1 MESMNPLVVVGVCT
15 PERRSYAAELARGV
29 GGRLIPL
36 VEPTPRRG
44 PQRISLSPEH
54 PSLAKSASPIVVDVD
69 IELDLPHLALANA
82 PQSSVICVVDALHF
96 PHDLVDGRALSEA
109 AGEGDDRGDF
119 GSRARRAVSH
129 VESATLISFVNWEAV
144 PTVELSLLMAIASHL
159 NPTARVRLS
168 RSPVEDLRALFDGGQ
183 ETRALLE
190 RAGWV
195 HALNDEHDP
204 HMTDPRVTTL
214 RYEQPRPLHPGRL
227 ATALEDIDSGRFGIV
242 LRSAGFSRLATR
254 LGILARWDH
263 VGSAI
268 WIDPQSTEQEDATT
282 AQDLAFTGLDL
293 DHDGIR
299 LALDAA
305 AVDDDELIAGP
316 QSWRRFA
323 DPLPIWPAIVEEQ
336 P

>member
-1 MESMNPLVVVGVCT
+1 MESRNPLVVVGVCT
-15 PERRSYAAELARGV
+15 PERRSYAAELAQGI
-29 GGRLIPL
+29 GAHLIAL
-36 VEPTPRRG
+36 VEPMPGRG
-44 PQRISLSPEH
+44 PQHIVLSPER
-54 PSLAKSASPIVVDVD
+54 PSLPQSASPLVVDVD
-69 IELDLPHLALANA
+69 SELDLPHLALANA
-82 PQSSVICVVDALHF
+82 PRSSVICVVDALHF
-96 PHDLVDGRALSEA
+96 SHDLGDGRPLSEVA
-109 AGEGDDRGDF
+109 VEGDDRGDF

-129 VESATLISFVNWEAV
+129 VESATLVSLVNWETV
-144 PTVELSLLMAIASHL
+144 PTAELSLLMAITSHL
-159 NPTARVRLS
+159 NPTARARLS
-168 RSPVEDLRALFDGGQ
+168 RGPVEDLRASLDGGC
-183 ETRALLE
+183 EPLPLLE

-227 ATALEDIDSGRFGIV
+227 AAALDDIDSGRWGIV
-242 LRSAGFSRLATR
+242 LRSAGFCRLATR

-268 WIDPQSTEQEDATT
+268 WIDPQSTGQEDATT
-282 AQDLAFTGLDL
+282 AQDLALTGLDL
-293 DHDGIR
+293 DHEGIR

-316 QSWRRFA
+316 HAWRRFT
-323 DPLPIWPAIVEEQ
+323 DPLPTWPAIVEEH